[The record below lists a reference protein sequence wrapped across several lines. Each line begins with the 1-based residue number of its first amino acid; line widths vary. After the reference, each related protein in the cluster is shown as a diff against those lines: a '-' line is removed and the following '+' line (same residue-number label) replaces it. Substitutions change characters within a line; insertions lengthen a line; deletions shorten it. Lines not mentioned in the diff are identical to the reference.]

1 MIGRILIADDDKSV
15 RTVLSQAFIRAGC
28 KVKSTSLI
36 STLCKWIDEG
46 EGDIIISDIIM
57 LDGDILEVIPLI
69 SSKRPNIP
77 IILISGQNNVLTTI
91 KVNEL
96 GVYEYFPKP
105 FNLKDILT
113 CVNNALKN
121 KEKETKTVFESSKK
135 SLKGSGNSTPI
146 IGRSSAMQEVYK
158 KLAKLTNTDLA
169 VLVSGDTGTGKKLF
183 SKTLHFFS
191 KRKNNKV
198 EKISLSSLTEDKIEK
213 EIFGFENQKE
223 NKIITGKLELANKG
237 TLILDEI
244 GEMPPKI
251 QKLILG
257 FLNDG
262 HFFRV
267 EGIEKVKSDVRIIST
282 TKFDIFEQ
290 VKSGK
295 FREDLFY
302 KLNIIPVKM
311 PNLVSRI
318 NDIPDLCNYF
328 FEKLSTNKFEKK
340 SLSNK
345 SYELIKR
352 QPWNGNVR
360 ELRNFVQ
367 RLIIRSSNKIISYE
381 EVLSEI
387 NIIPNSIKVN
397 SINKDKL
404 AISINQH
411 LKRYFE
417 LHGESLPPP
426 GLYDRF
432 MKEIEMS
439 LISFSLKS
447 TKGNQLKAA
456 YLLGINRN
464 TLRKKI
470 KELDIELFKRKE
482 VN

>member
-1 MIGRILIADDDKSV
+1 MIGKILIADDDKSV

-28 KVKSTSLI
+28 KVKSTALI
-36 STLCKWIDEG
+36 STLCKWIDQG
-46 EGDIIISDIIM
+46 EGDIIISDIMM

-69 SSKRPNIP
+69 SSKKPNMP

-113 CVNNALKN
+113 CVSNALKN
-121 KEKETKTVFESSKK
+121 KEKGTKAELENSKNFLKDFGSSI
-135 SLKGSGNSTPI
+135 PI
-146 IGRSSAMQEVYK
+146 IGRSESMQEVYK
-158 KLAKLTNTDLA
+158 KLAKLTNTDLSL
-169 VLVSGDTGTGKKLF
+169 LVSGDTGTGKKLF
-183 SKTLHFFS
+183 SYTLHSFS
-191 KRKNNKV
+191 KRKNKKI
-198 EKISLSSLTEDKIEK
+198 EKISFSSLSEEKIEK
-213 EIFGFENQKE
+213 ELFGFESQKE
-223 NKIITGKLELANKG
+223 NKILTGKLEFANKG
-237 TLILDEI
+237 TIILDEI
-244 GEMPPKI
+244 GEIPQKI
-251 QKLILG
+251 QKMILG

-267 EGIEKVKSDVRIIST
+267 GGLEKVKSDVRIIST

-302 KLNIIPVKM
+302 KLNVIPIKM
-311 PNLVSRI
+311 PNLASRVS
-318 NDIPDLCNYF
+318 DIPDLCNYF
-328 FEKLSTNKFEKK
+328 LEKLSTNKFEKK

-345 SYELIKR
+345 SYELIKK

-360 ELRNFVQ
+360 ELRNFIQ
-367 RLIIRSSNKIISYE
+367 RLIIRSPDKIISYE
-381 EVLSEI
+381 DVLSEI

-411 LKRYFE
+411 LKRYFD

-447 TKGNQLKAA
+447 TKGNQLKTA